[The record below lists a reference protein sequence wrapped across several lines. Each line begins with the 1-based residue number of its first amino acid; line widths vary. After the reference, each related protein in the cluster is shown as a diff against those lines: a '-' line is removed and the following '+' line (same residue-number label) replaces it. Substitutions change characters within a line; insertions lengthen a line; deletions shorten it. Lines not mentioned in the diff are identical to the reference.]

1 MMIYMMTINMITIA
15 IKAPASNAHN
25 QGMIMTIKIMTMT
38 NMMNIAMITMMI
50 IKSPANNA
58 HYHSVLAPC
67 RLSNCPE
74 IIVMIILMMMMLM
87 ITIIRVIT
95 MAVMMNLIYFVTD
108 AGS

>member
-1 MMIYMMTINMITIA
+1 MTINMITIA

-74 IIVMIILMMMMLM
+74 IIVMIILMIMMMVMLM